1 MNYEK
6 TGHLIAERRLE
17 RGLTQAQLAEKLGV
31 SNRTIS
37 KWECGKG
44 FPDVSLLE
52 PLSSELELSLQALI
66 SGEAEAVQNEISV
79 WSVVSFIYQQYRGKT
94 RRFIRN
100 VVGGTVFALLVGFFI
115 FVVLDYNGAFLKD
128 IETDVVATVFQDGVP
143 IGETVVA
150 IKGTQ
155 KTLGKGNDNFVG
167 KFQVECLDRTTDKN
181 LAARITWDSIGE
193 GFHEIVFFMPGPF
206 YVDTE
211 IQRYL
216 YISRDM
222 KSFALEL
229 NDGRIIA
236 TNNALAELEEVTDWR
251 YNISYKEFFFDNKN

>member
-17 RGLTQAQLAEKLGV
+17 RGLTQVQLAEKLGV
-31 SNRTIS
+31 SNRTVS

-52 PLSSELELSLQALI
+52 SLSNELDLSLEALI
-66 SGEAEAVQNEISV
+66 SGEVEAAQNEASV
-79 WSVVSFIYQQYRGKT
+79 WSVVNFVYQQCRGKI

-100 VVGGTVFALLVGFFI
+100 LVSGSAVALIAGFLLFAA
-115 FVVLDYNGAFLKD
+115 LDYHGAFLKD
-128 IETDVVATVFQDGVP
+128 IEADVLATVFRDGVP
-143 IGETVVA
+143 IGETKVT
-150 IKGTQ
+150 IKGTLQ
-155 KTLGKGNDNFVG
+155 TLGKSSDSFVG
-167 KFQVECLDRTTDKN
+167 KFQIDCLERTVDEN
-181 LAARITWDSIGE
+181 LSARITWDSVGE
-193 GFHEIVFFMPGPF
+193 GFHEIVFFTHGPT
-206 YVDTE
+206 YVDTG

-229 NDGRIIA
+229 SDGRIIA
-236 TNNALAELEEVTDWR
+236 TNYALAELEEATEWR
-251 YNISYKEFFFDNKN
+251 YNISYTEFFFNNKE